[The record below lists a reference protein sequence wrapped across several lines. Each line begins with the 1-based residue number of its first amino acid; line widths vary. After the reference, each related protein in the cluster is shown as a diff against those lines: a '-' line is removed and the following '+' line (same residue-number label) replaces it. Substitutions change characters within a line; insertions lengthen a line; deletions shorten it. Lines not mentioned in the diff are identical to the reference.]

1 MIHIGLVGLGKIGM
15 RHLEAYKQVQG
26 ANVSGIYD
34 IDNAHAQQCCRDFNV
49 DWQKG
54 MQHSPRIS
62 YYPSYKSLLEDE
74 DIDVIDICTPTP
86 THHQLILDA
95 LNHDKHVFCEKPLT
109 HRLVYAQ
116 EIERRANKV
125 GRLVSVGYLYRFH
138 PSFQLLKQLLN
149 DNILGDPYFAIL
161 RIGGRGGWRLWKHQR
176 AFAGGAILE
185 MMVHMLDLAY
195 YWFGEYVAYHVHRA
209 TLLPQ
214 RKIAGQRV
222 HVDAE
227 DLVLFRLKTVE
238 NKHFEKN
245 GVEIYCQADLV
256 SPSYM
261 NYVEMHGTN
270 GSYYGSILEELP
282 TMIYCKQ
289 ARGEYKQGKS
299 VIHYPQTDLVQMELQ
314 HFVAALQGSQEP
326 INCVS
331 DSVKVLKAME
341 DVVVSGNIQD
351 MMRTHGTELLPPLE
365 EQAIQLECPQCGHK
379 WQNPPGAMWRCPN
392 CAAYSGVKPIQ
403 K

>member
-1 MIHIGLVGLGKIGM
+1 MPAITPCLRSHQLLHHYTNALTHFFGTHIHLVRLNPTLHLNDNHRFVLPHHTRICKLLYLMIHIGLVGLGKIGM

-62 YYPSYKSLLEDE
+62 YYPSYESLLEDE

-86 THHQLILDA
+86 THHLLILDA

-125 GRLVSVGYLYRFH
+125 ARLVSVGYLYRFH

-195 YWFGEYVAYHVHRA
+195 YWFGEYAAYYVHRA
-209 TLLPQ
+209 TLLPK
-214 RKIAGQRV
+214 RRIAGKLV

-227 DLVLFRLKTVE
+227 DLVLFHLKSTDE
-238 NKHFEKN
+238 SCATAH
-245 GVEIYCQADLV
+245 
-256 SPSYM
+256 
-261 NYVEMHGTN
+261 HGFLCT
-270 GSYYGSILEELP
+270 
-282 TMIYCKQ
+282 
-289 ARGEYKQGKS
+289 
-299 VIHYPQTDLVQMELQ
+299 
-314 HFVAALQGSQEP
+314 
-326 INCVS
+326 
-331 DSVKVLKAME
+331 
-341 DVVVSGNIQD
+341 
-351 MMRTHGTELLPPLE
+351 LPP
-365 EQAIQLECPQCGHK
+365 
-379 WQNPPGAMWRCPN
+379 
-392 CAAYSGVKPIQ
+392 
-403 K
+403 